1 MTSPL
6 PTSAYMDLYILPTG
20 ARMNACQQM
29 RERASQLGMGG
40 LVGLLGQVILQD
52 EQTLETER
60 ARARSRVVPPLP
72 PEAMPLDRQIDAQLG
87 TLLRHLES
95 HVRLGDA
102 SPHSSSAQGLLREYF
117 PEGLAAVTKLR
128 IVEQNHRVAHILEGL
143 GGAHA
148 GEVAA
153 LGMTALVGKLVAL
166 NEELTRALQAE
177 RDITSHDELR
187 RSQREAHELFC
198 RAVAWILGHLDP
210 EDATQGEARARLL
223 EPLDVQ
229 QEAEAARRRANAPNP
244 SKGGE

>member
-1 MTSPL
+1 
-6 PTSAYMDLYILPTG
+6 MDLYILPTG

-52 EQTLETER
+52 EATLTLER
-60 ARARSRVVPPLP
+60 ARERSREASSLP
-72 PEAMPLDRQIDAQLG
+72 AEALVLDRQIDAHLG
-87 TLLRHLES
+87 TLVRHLES
-95 HVRLGDA
+95 HVRLGDV
-102 SPHSSSAQGLLREYF
+102 SPHSSSAEGMLREYV
-117 PEGLAAVTKLR
+117 PGGLGSVTRLR
-128 IVEQNHRVAHILEGL
+128 IVEQNQRVAHILEGL
-143 GGAHA
+143 GGVHA

-166 NEELTRALQAE
+166 NDELTRALQAE

-210 EDATQGEARARLL
+210 DDAAQGEARARLL
-223 EPLDVQ
+223 EPLDAH
-229 QEAEAARRRANAPNP
+229 QEAEAARRRASAPNP